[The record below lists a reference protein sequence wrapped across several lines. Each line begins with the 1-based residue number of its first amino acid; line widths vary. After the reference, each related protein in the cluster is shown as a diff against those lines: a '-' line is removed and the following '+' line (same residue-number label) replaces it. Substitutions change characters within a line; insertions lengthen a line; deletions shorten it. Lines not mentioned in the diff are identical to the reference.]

1 MKLENEIEGIIT
13 CDIWHALRKF
23 SNKNIAQIADALMS
37 GALNLGE
44 LRETTGISTNILNH
58 SLIEMRNADLVKKIE
73 SRYYLTVYGKEILA
87 SLKEVLTKLHPIPK
101 DVLFEPYV
109 AQDA

>member
-1 MKLENEIEGIIT
+1 MKLENEVEGVIT

-23 SNKNIAQIADALMS
+23 SNKNITQIADALRS
-37 GALNLGE
+37 GPLTMGE
-44 LRETTGISTNILNH
+44 LRDITGISTNILNH

-73 SRYYLTVYGKEILA
+73 SKYYMTVFGKEILE
-87 SLKEVLTKLHPIPK
+87 SLEVVLKKLHPIPK
-101 DVLFEPYV
+101 EELFKPCV